1 MSGRSILAPA
11 SVAGDLE
18 KGDGMSLRKRGG
30 IWWIDARAPK
40 GSEYAELLGL
50 PTKP

>member
-1 MSGRSILAPA
+1 
-11 SVAGDLE
+11 
-18 KGDGMSLRKRGG
+18 MSLRKRGG
-30 IWWIDARAPK
+30 IWWLDVAPQT